1 MWYCLWNTKPT
12 DTGAID
18 AAFTL
23 IDSCIHNNE
32 YADAVLYASTLWE
45 IINHKHDNKIP
56 DDQRQIFTAQGA
68 YYLARATL
76 ASAKGGGIPLEE
88 KQKAGQE
95 AITLARNA
103 LEIHTQL
110 YGTEDDQVANDM
122 IVLAE
127 ALDYFN
133 DFENDEVLRHF
144 EQAKAIHARVYGS
157 SSVNVAV
164 CESKL
169 GTTYIRR
176 SGRAESAKDIDR
188 YVVNLEL
195 ALPHYREEA
204 RIYRA
209 NGPMD
214 KAERAARSVAGVE
227 DLLRQVSIERTRLL
241 TSKG

>member
-56 DDQRQIFTAQGA
+56 DDKRQIFTAQGA

-76 ASAKGGGIPLEE
+76 SSAKGGGIPPEE

-95 AITLARNA
+95 AIALARKA
-103 LEIHTQL
+103 LEIRTQL
-110 YGTEDDQVANDM
+110 HGTESSEVANNM
-122 IVLAE
+122 VVLAE

-133 DFENDEVLRHF
+133 DLENDEVLRLL

-164 CESKL
+164 CEGKMGAMYL
-169 GTTYIRR
+169 RR

-188 YVVNLEL
+188 YLVNLEL
-195 ALPHYREEA
+195 ALPHCREEA

-209 NGPMD
+209 IGRVD
-214 KAERAARSVAGVE
+214 EAERVAQSVVKVE
-227 DLLRQVSIERTRLL
+227 NLFRMVSIERTRLRARQ
-241 TSKG
+241 G